1 MTNISKQNSYLEG
14 IALLERKHATFSK
27 AVTTNSSQ
35 LGCRVG
41 TQATD
46 QRLSRLGES
55 QRCREFTSP
64 KTELLSHKVE
74 TGIQKKHPH
83 KQTHP
88 QDLPNGQNTQDQ
100 TKNNTP

>member
-1 MTNISKQNSYLEG
+1 MQDSSLEG
-14 IALLERKHATFSK
+14 IALLERMHATFSK

-46 QRLSRLGES
+46 QRLSRLGKS

-74 TGIQKKHPH
+74 TGIQKHTHSKTYPMDRIYKT
-83 KQTHP
+83 KQEII
-88 QDLPNGQNTQDQ
+88 LPD
-100 TKNNTP
+100 KAK

>member
-1 MTNISKQNSYLEG
+1 MQDSSLEG
-14 IALLERKHATFSK
+14 IALLERMHATFSK

-46 QRLSRLGES
+46 QRLSRLGKS

-64 KTELLSHKVE
+64 KTELLSHKMD
-74 TGIQKKHPH
+74 TGIQKNTHTLKDLQYPMDRIYKT
-83 KQTHP
+83 KQEII
-88 QDLPNGQNTQDQ
+88 LPD
-100 TKNNTP
+100 KAR

>member
-1 MTNISKQNSYLEG
+1 MTKLSKQNSYLAG
-14 IALLERKHATFSK
+14 IALLGRMHAAFSK

-46 QRLSRLGES
+46 QRLSRLGEY

-74 TGIQKKHPH
+74 TGIQKHTQKNN
-83 KQTHP
+83 P
-88 QDLPNGQNTQDQ
+88 QDLPKGQNTQDQ

>member
-1 MTNISKQNSYLEG
+1 MQDSSLEG
-14 IALLERKHATFSK
+14 IALSERMHATFSK

-35 LGCRVG
+35 LGCRVP

-46 QRLSRLGES
+46 QRLSRLGKS

-74 TGIQKKHPH
+74 TGIQKNTHTHTLKDLQYPMDRIYKT
-83 KQTHP
+83 KQEII
-88 QDLPNGQNTQDQ
+88 LPD
-100 TKNNTP
+100 KAR